1 MEETESW
8 FVKLRVGERR
18 YDEESRMTVGVEK
31 VDKLRDVF
39 FDGEI

>member
-1 MEETESW
+1 M
-8 FVKLRVGERR
+8 KLRVGERR
-18 YDEESRMTVGVEK
+18 YDEESRMTVGMEK